1 MTYTHSCFEF
11 VINLDVYNSV
21 TQIEFK
27 NIHFMLGRYFVIAFY
42 LIETKHKIDNIKVSV
57 LLKQNK

>member
-1 MTYTHSCFEF
+1 MTYTQSCFEL

-27 NIHFMLGRYFVIAFY
+27 NIHFMLGTS
-42 LIETKHKIDNIKVSV
+42 L
-57 LLKQNK
+57 